1 MTIAATV
8 VNAVAVQYQAADLS
22 WVTVELHD
30 GGALL
35 RTRRFAFAP
44 RVSVTARKWRIV
56 RLGGDDLG
64 TALIQVGRVRFWKET
79 AALSAHRRWSFD
91 FNADDQRYG
100 LIATDGN
107 VEVHR
112 SGDRTASA
120 PSPYGAGVVTA
131 VKRAQSR
138 DTLLAFHP
146 TVAPHRIGRQG
157 AHSEW
162 DSRTQPLE
170 NLPLFDYTGANVGG
184 VSEIQQLSFLDY
196 VAAETFNITLEGETT
211 AAIAYSATMAVLAA
225 SVQAALE
232 ALVNVG
238 AGGVAVTSPSD
249 KVLQIAFQGRNAGQD
264 LAEMAPATLSSVA
277 GVVRVAT
284 LTQGKTGGEAVISAG
299 RGWPSCGVF
308 YEQRLWL
315 AGLASRPS
323 TMIASRIGFF
333 FDFQTGGGQS
343 DKGIDVT
350 LDTDEATEILALYPG
365 RHLQVFTPSGLFFCP
380 ASPITPPPPFL
391 RSSKDGSAAETPIL
405 DLEGNALFIQ
415 AGAAAIA
422 RTAFDDAQLKYE
434 PDALSAFSS
443 HLASGITAAGMRR
456 GRSTSEPNLA
466 LFVRADGTATA
477 MHAMLRQEVL
487 GFAPWTTNGAFT
499 EAGGEMAGDL
509 YVCTRRT
516 SHGGVE
522 THRLERLD
530 AGRMLDAS
538 VLVEGPCSVVTG
550 LDHLEGREVCLYID
564 GADAGDA
571 TVSAGAVTL
580 PYAAL
585 RSAEVGLLF
594 EPRGVILP
602 IVLEQDPRGGASMH
616 ARVGEI
622 AFNLGPTANLKA
634 GMKGKRLWTVP
645 LKRRGVTGSQG
656 ALLDAG
662 PGEDAFE
669 GWTRLYPVPGFQDDA
684 QIEWVQERP
693 GPLEIREIVATVTS

>member
-1 MTIAATV
+1 MTIPATV
-8 VNAVAVQYQAADLS
+8 VNAIAVQYQAADLS
-22 WVTVELHD
+22 WVTVETHD
-30 GGALL
+30 GGSLL

-56 RLGGDDLG
+56 RLGSDNLG
-64 TALIQVGRVRFWKET
+64 TAKIQIGRVRFWKET
-79 AALSAHRRWSFD
+79 ATLSAHRRWSFD
-91 FNADDQRYG
+91 FDAGEQRYG

-107 VEVHR
+107 IEVHR
-112 SGDRTASA
+112 RGNRTASV
-120 PSPYGAGVVTA
+120 PSPYGADVVTA

-146 TVAPHRIGRQG
+146 TVAPHRVGRQG

-170 NLPLFDYTGANVGG
+170 NIPIFDYTGASAGG
-184 VSEIQQLSFLDY
+184 VSEVQQLSFLEY
-196 VAAETFNITLEGETT
+196 VTADTFNITLEGETT
-211 AAIAYSATMAVLAA
+211 ASIAYNATMATLAA

-249 KVLQIAFQGRNAGQD
+249 KVLQVAFQAQNASQD
-264 LAEMAPATLSSVA
+264 LGEMAPATLSSA
-277 GVVRVAT
+277 KGVVRVAT
-284 LTQGKTGGEAVISAG
+284 LTQGKAGGEAVISET

-315 AGLASRPS
+315 AGLSSRPS
-323 TMIASRIGFF
+323 TMLASRIGFF
-333 FDFQTGGGQS
+333 FDFQTKGAQS

-365 RHLQVFTPSGLFFCP
+365 RHLQAFTPSGLFFCP

-391 RSSKDGSAAETPIL
+391 RSAKEGAEAGTPVL
-405 DLEGNALFIQ
+405 DLEGDALFIQ
-415 AGAAAIA
+415 SGAAAIA
-422 RTAFDDAQLKYE
+422 RTAFDDAQLKYV

-466 LFVRADGTATA
+466 LFVRDDGTATA
-477 MHAMLRQEVL
+477 MHAMLRQDVL
-487 GFAPWTTNGAFT
+487 GFAPWTTDGSFT

-509 YVCTRRT
+509 YVCTRREAN
-516 SHGGVE
+516 GVE

-530 AGRMLDAS
+530 PARMLDAS
-538 VLVEGPCSVVTG
+538 VLIEEPCETVEG
-550 LDHLEGREVCLYID
+550 LEHLEGRTVCLYID

-571 TVSAGAVTL
+571 VVEDGAVTL
-580 PYAAL
+580 PYPAL
-585 RSAEVGLLF
+585 RSCEVGLLF
-594 EPRGVILP
+594 EPRGAILP
-602 IVLEQDPRGGASMH
+602 IVLEQDPRAGASMH

-622 AFNLGPTANLKA
+622 AFRLGPTANLKA
-634 GMKGKRLWTVP
+634 GMKGKHLWPVP
-645 LKRRGVTGSQG
+645 LKRRGGAGVQG

-684 QIEWVQERP
+684 QIEWVQTRP
-693 GPLEIREIVATVTS
+693 GPLEIREVVATVTS